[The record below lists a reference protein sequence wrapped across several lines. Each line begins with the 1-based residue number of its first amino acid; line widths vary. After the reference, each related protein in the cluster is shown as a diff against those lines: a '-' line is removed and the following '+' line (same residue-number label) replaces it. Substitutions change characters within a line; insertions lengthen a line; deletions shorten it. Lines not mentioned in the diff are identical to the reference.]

1 MFFPWGGDSTRASL
15 LWHLDTQSPV
25 LQKAREYPSL
35 RLAPSCTLSIRF
47 VVAPTSAR
55 RTHTHSTSHFVTA
68 LLDRHHLTHHFFH
81 GTYIFRVCCGRNQR
95 QLCAGRFGRRLVS
108 AAGFI
113 AWYPSVH
120 LCCVCNTPVFVQ
132 SSFALAG
139 LPNTLH
145 RYSASLVLPLQ
156 PCGALFPE

>member
-55 RTHTHSTSHFVTA
+55 RTHTFNRPLRHRAARSAPTHTPFFPWHLHLSRLLRQEPTPA
-68 LLDRHHLTHHFFH
+68 LRGQIRAET
-81 GTYIFRVCCGRNQR
+81 GKCSCINC
-95 QLCAGRFGRRLVS
+95 LV
-108 AAGFI
+108 F
-113 AWYPSVH
+113 H
-120 LCCVCNTPVFVQ
+120 LCCVCNTPVFAQ
-132 SSFALAG
+132 SSLHSLAYQ
-139 LPNTLH
+139 TH
-145 RYSASLVLPLQ
+145 CIAIQ
-156 PCGALFPE
+156 HH